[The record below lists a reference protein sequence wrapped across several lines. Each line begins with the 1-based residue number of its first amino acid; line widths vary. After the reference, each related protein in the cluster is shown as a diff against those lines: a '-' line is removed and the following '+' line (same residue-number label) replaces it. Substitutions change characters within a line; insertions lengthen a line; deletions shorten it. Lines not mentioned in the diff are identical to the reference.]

1 MEQVQGLVSGSPEF
15 SVVVAIVSDT
25 TDSADT
31 SHLIPCLDALL
42 GQSGAP
48 AMEIIVP
55 YHAGVQGISEVE
67 SRYSN
72 VRFLKVADLKTYS
85 GRKNSREHHDE
96 LRARGLAVAQGTL
109 AALIEDCGIAAK
121 DWVARMVEAHRQ
133 PMGGAGGAMEN
144 GIDMPLNWAVYYCDF
159 LRYQQPLQ
167 AGDAWTISDAN
178 CCYKRAALEGIGSV
192 WREVFHESSIN
203 DALRAKG
210 DKVILAP
217 AAVVSQHRLGLT
229 LGSALK
235 ERYVWGRSY
244 AASRAKLATAGK
256 RLFWGAF
263 SPALPALMLTRMTL
277 MAWKKR
283 RTWGAFVKAFP
294 LTAMLIVSWA
304 GGEFIG
310 YLTGRPY
317 SGGEAGGALV
327 RGSSEAA

>member
-1 MEQVQGLVSGSPEF
+1 MANQNSPAF
-15 SVVVAIVSDT
+15 SVVVAMVSDT
-25 TDSADT
+25 TDGADT
-31 SHLIPCLDALL
+31 SHLAPCLDALL
-42 GQSGAP
+42 AQTEAP
-48 AMEIIVP
+48 PMEIIVP

-67 SRYSN
+67 SRYGQ
-72 VRFLKVADLKTYS
+72 VKFLKVTDLKTFS

-96 LRARGLAVAQGTL
+96 LRARGLAMAQGTL
-109 AALIEDCGIAAK
+109 VALIEDCGIAAK
-121 DWVARMVEAHRQ
+121 DWVARMVVAHEQ

-144 GIDMPLNWAVYYCDF
+144 GIDQPLNWAVCYCDF
-159 LRYQQPLQ
+159 LRYQQPLA

-210 DKVILAP
+210 DKVVLAP

-229 LGSALK
+229 LSSALK

-244 AASRAKLATAGK
+244 AASRSKLATTGK

-263 SPALPALMLTRMTL
+263 SPALPVLMLTRMTM

-283 RTWGAFVKAFP
+283 RTWGAFVRAFP
-294 LTAMLIVSWA
+294 LTALLIVSWSW
-304 GGEFIG
+304 GEFIG
-310 YLTGRPY
+310 YITGRPY

>member
-1 MEQVQGLVSGSPEF
+1 VEIQEQVQERAAF
-15 SVVVAIVSDT
+15 SVVVAMVSDT

-31 SHLIPCLDALL
+31 SHLAPCLDALL
-42 GQSGAP
+42 GQAGALTL
-48 AMEIIVP
+48 EIIVP
-55 YHAGVQGISEVE
+55 YHPGVGGITEIE
-67 SRYSN
+67 SRYPT
-72 VRFLKVADLKTYS
+72 VKFLKVTDLKTFS

-96 LRARGLAVAQGTL
+96 LRARGLAIAQGTL
-109 AALIEDCGIAAK
+109 VALIEDCGIAAK
-121 DWVARMVEAHRQ
+121 DWVARMVEAHQQ

-144 GIDMPLNWAVYYCDF
+144 GIDKPLNWAVYYCDF
-159 LRYQQPLQ
+159 LRYQQPLA
-167 AGDAWTISDAN
+167 AGNAWTISDAN

-210 DKVILAP
+210 DRVVLAP
-217 AAVVSQHRLGLT
+217 AAVVSQHRLGLR

-244 AASRAKLATAGK
+244 AASRSKLATTGK

-263 SPALPALMLTRMTL
+263 SPALPLLMLTRMTL

-283 RTWGAFVKAFP
+283 RTWSAFVKAFP

-310 YLTGRPY
+310 YITGRPY

>member
-1 MEQVQGLVSGSPEF
+1 MADVEQEQGSPAF

-31 SHLIPCLDALL
+31 SHLVPCLDALL
-42 GQSGAP
+42 AQAGAP
-48 AMEIIVP
+48 RMEIIVP
-55 YHAGVQGISEVE
+55 YHAAVRGIAEAE
-67 SRYSN
+67 SRYPQ
-72 VRFLKVADLKTYS
+72 VKFLKVTDLKTYS

-96 LRARGLAVAQGTL
+96 LRVRGLAVAQGTL
-109 AALIEDCGIAAK
+109 VALIEDCGIAAK
-121 DWVARMVEAHRQ
+121 DWVARMVEAHQQ

-144 GIDMPLNWAVYYCDF
+144 GIDRPLNWAVYYCDF
-159 LRYQQPLQ
+159 LRYQQPLT

-203 DALRAKG
+203 NALRAKG

-217 AAVVSQHRLGLT
+217 TAVVSQHRLGLT

-235 ERYVWGRSY
+235 ERHVWGRSY
-244 AASRAKLATAGK
+244 AASRSKLATTGK

-263 SPALPALMLTRMTL
+263 SPALPLLMLTRMTL

-294 LTAMLIVSWA
+294 LTAILIVSWSC
-304 GGEFIG
+304 GEFIG
-310 YLTGRPY
+310 YITGRPY

>member
-1 MEQVQGLVSGSPEF
+1 VVDLISPAF
-15 SVVVAIVSDT
+15 SVVVAMVSDT

-31 SHLIPCLDALL
+31 SHLGPCLDALL
-42 GQSGAP
+42 AQTGALT
-48 AMEIIVP
+48 MEIIVP

-67 SRYSN
+67 SRYSR
-72 VRFLKVADLKTYS
+72 VKFLKVTDLKTFS

-109 AALIEDCGIAAK
+109 VALIEDCGIAAS
-121 DWVARMVEAHRQ
+121 DWAARMVEAHQQ

-144 GIDMPLNWAVYYCDF
+144 GIDQPLNWAVYYCDF
-159 LRYQQPLQ
+159 LRYQQPLA

-178 CCYKRAALEGIGSV
+178 CCYKRAALEGIGNV

-210 DKVILAP
+210 DKVVLVP

-244 AASRAKLATAGK
+244 AASRSKLATTGK

-263 SPALPALMLTRMTL
+263 SPALPVLMLTRMTM
-277 MAWKKR
+277 MAWNKR
-283 RTWGAFVKAFP
+283 RTWGAFVKALP
-294 LTAMLIVSWA
+294 LTAMLIVSWSW
-304 GGEFIG
+304 GEFIG
-310 YLTGRPY
+310 YITGRPY

-327 RGSSEAA
+327 RGSSEAV

>member
-1 MEQVQGLVSGSPEF
+1 VADEQRPVL

-31 SHLIPCLDALL
+31 SHLGPCLDALL
-42 GQSGAP
+42 AQVDAP
-48 AMEIIVP
+48 TMEIIVP
-55 YHAGVQGISEVE
+55 YHAGVRGIAETE
-67 SRYSN
+67 ARYPQ
-72 VRFLKVADLKTYS
+72 VQFLKVANLKTYS

-96 LRARGLAVAQGTL
+96 LRARGLAVAQGKL
-109 AALIEDCGIAAK
+109 VALIEDCGIAAK
-121 DWVARMVEAHRQ
+121 DWVARMVEAHQQ

-144 GIDMPLNWAVYYCDF
+144 GIDQPLNWAVYYCDF
-159 LRYQQPLQ
+159 LRYQLPLA

-178 CCYKRAALEGIGSV
+178 CCYKRSALEGIRSV

-210 DKVILAP
+210 DKAILAP

-229 LGSALK
+229 LGAALK

-244 AASRAKLATAGK
+244 AASRSKLATTGK

-263 SPALPALMLTRMTL
+263 SPALPLLMLTRMTL
-277 MAWKKR
+277 TAWKKR
-283 RTWGAFVKAFP
+283 RTWAAFVKAFP
-294 LTAMLIVSWA
+294 LTAMLIVSASW
-304 GGEFIG
+304 GEFMG
-310 YLTGRPY
+310 YITGRPY
-317 SGGEAGGALV
+317 SGGEAGGALI

>member
-1 MEQVQGLVSGSPEF
+1 
-15 SVVVAIVSDT
+15 VVAMVSDT
-25 TDSADT
+25 TESADT
-31 SHLIPCLDALL
+31 SHLGPCLDALL
-42 GQSGAP
+42 AQAGAP
-48 AMEIIVP
+48 TMEIIVP
-55 YHAGVQGISEVE
+55 YHAGVRGVEEVE
-67 SRYSN
+67 RKYSR
-72 VRFLKVADLKTYS
+72 VRFLEVTDLKTFS

-109 AALIEDCGIAAK
+109 VALIEDCGIAAK
-121 DWVARMVEAHRQ
+121 DWVARMAEAHQQ

-144 GIDMPLNWAVYYCDF
+144 GIDRPLNWAVYYCDF
-159 LRYQQPLQ
+159 LRYQQPLA
-167 AGDAWTISDAN
+167 AGDAWAISDAN
-178 CCYKRAALEGIGSV
+178 CCYKRAALGGIGSV

-203 DALRAKG
+203 DGLRAKG
-210 DKVILAP
+210 DKVVLAP

-244 AASRAKLATAGK
+244 AASRSKLATTGK

-263 SPALPALMLTRMTL
+263 SPALPLLMLTRMSL

-294 LTAMLIVSWA
+294 LTAMLIVSWSW
-304 GGEFIG
+304 GEFIG
-310 YLTGRPY
+310 YVTGRPY

>member
-1 MEQVQGLVSGSPEF
+1 M
-15 SVVVAIVSDT
+15 VSDT

-31 SHLIPCLDALL
+31 SHLGPCLDALL
-42 GQSGAP
+42 AQTGAP
-48 AMEIIVP
+48 SIEIIVP

-67 SRYSN
+67 RRYGQ
-72 VRFLKVADLKTYS
+72 VKFMKVTDLKTYS
-85 GRKNSREHHDE
+85 GLKNSREHHDE
-96 LRARGLAVAQGTL
+96 LRAHGLAVAQGTL
-109 AALIEDCGIAAK
+109 VALIEDCGIAAK
-121 DWVARMVEAHRQ
+121 DWVARMVEAHQQ

-144 GIDMPLNWAVYYCDF
+144 GVDEPLNWAVYYCDF

-178 CCYKRAALEGIGSV
+178 CCYKRAALEGIRSV

-210 DKVILAP
+210 DKVVIAP

-244 AASRAKLATAGK
+244 AASRSKLATTGK

-263 SPALPALMLTRMTL
+263 SPALPVLMLTRMTM

-283 RTWGAFVKAFP
+283 RTWSAFVKALP
-294 LTAMLIVSWA
+294 LTAMLIVSWSW
-304 GGEFIG
+304 GEFIG
-310 YLTGRPY
+310 YITGRAY
-317 SGGEAGGALV
+317 SGGQAGRALV

>member
-1 MEQVQGLVSGSPEF
+1 MEQDQGRPAF

-31 SHLIPCLDALL
+31 SHLVPCLDALL
-42 GQSGAP
+42 SQVDAP
-48 AMEIIVP
+48 TMEIIVP
-55 YHAGVQGISEVE
+55 YHEAMRGMAEVE
-67 SRYSN
+67 GRYSQ
-72 VRFLKVADLKTYS
+72 VKFLKVTDLKTYS

-109 AALIEDCGIAAK
+109 VALIEDCGIAAK
-121 DWVARMVEAHRQ
+121 DWVARMMEAHQQ

-144 GIDMPLNWAVYYCDF
+144 GIDRPLNWAVYYCDF
-159 LRYQQPLQ
+159 LRYQQPLA

-178 CCYKRAALEGIGSV
+178 CCYKRAALEGIGNV

-244 AASRAKLATAGK
+244 AASRSKLATTGK

-263 SPALPALMLTRMTL
+263 SPALPLLMLTRMTL

-294 LTAMLIVSWA
+294 LTAALIVTWSV
-304 GGEFIG
+304 GELMG
-310 YLTGRPY
+310 YITGRPY
-317 SGGEAGGALV
+317 SGGEAGGALA

>member
-1 MEQVQGLVSGSPEF
+1 VGDQNRPAF
-15 SVVVAIVSDT
+15 SVVVAMVSDT
-25 TDSADT
+25 TDTADT
-31 SHLIPCLDALL
+31 SHLIPCLNALL
-42 GQSGAP
+42 AQTGAP
-48 AMEIIVP
+48 SLEIIVP
-55 YHAGVQGISEVE
+55 YHAGVQEISGVE
-67 SRYSN
+67 SRYAQ
-72 VRFLKVADLKTYS
+72 VKFLKVTDLKTYS

-96 LRARGLAVAQGTL
+96 LRARGLAVAQGSL
-109 AALIEDCGIAAK
+109 VALIEDCGIAAS
-121 DWVARMVEAHRQ
+121 DWVAQMVEAHRQ
-133 PMGGAGGAMEN
+133 PMGGVGGAMEN
-144 GIDMPLNWAVYYCDF
+144 GIDKPLNWAVYYCDF
-159 LRYQQPLQ
+159 LRYQQPLP

-178 CCYKRAALEGIGSV
+178 CSYKKSALEGIGSV

-210 DKVILAP
+210 DKVVLAP

-244 AASRAKLATAGK
+244 AASRSKLATTGK

-263 SPALPALMLTRMTL
+263 SPALPVLMLTRMTL

-283 RTWGAFVKAFP
+283 RTWSAFVKAFP

-304 GGEFIG
+304 AGEFIG
-310 YLTGRPY
+310 YITGRPY

>member
-1 MEQVQGLVSGSPEF
+1 MGELGQPEF
-15 SVVVAIVSDT
+15 SVVVAMVSDT

-31 SHLIPCLDALL
+31 SHLGPCLDALL
-42 GQSGAP
+42 AQVDSP
-48 AMEIIVP
+48 TMEIVVP
-55 YHAGVQGISEVE
+55 YHEGVRGIAAVE
-67 SRYSN
+67 GRYRQ
-72 VRFLKVADLKTYS
+72 VRFLKVTDLKTFS

-109 AALIEDCGIAAK
+109 VALIEDCGIAAK
-121 DWVARMVEAHRQ
+121 DWVARMVEAHQQ
-133 PMGGAGGAMEN
+133 PSGGAGGAMEN
-144 GIDMPLNWAVYYCDF
+144 GIDKPLNWAVYYCDF
-159 LRYQQPLQ
+159 LRYQQTLA

-178 CCYKRAALEGIGSV
+178 CCYKRAALEGIGNV

-210 DKVILAP
+210 DKVILVP
-217 AAVVSQHRLGLT
+217 SAVVYQHRLGLM

-244 AASRAKLATAGK
+244 AASRAKLATTGK

-263 SPALPALMLTRMTL
+263 SPALPVLMLTRMTL

-283 RTWGAFVKAFP
+283 RTWGAFVRAFP
-294 LTAMLIVSWA
+294 LTALLIVSWSW
-304 GGEFIG
+304 GEFIG
-310 YLTGRPY
+310 YITGRPY

-327 RGSSEAA
+327 RGSSEAV

>member
-1 MEQVQGLVSGSPEF
+1 M
-15 SVVVAIVSDT
+15 VSDT

-31 SHLIPCLDALL
+31 SHLGPCLDALL
-42 GQSGAP
+42 SQAGAP
-48 AMEIIVP
+48 AIEIIVP
-55 YHAGVQGISEVE
+55 YHAGVRGIDEVE
-67 SRYSN
+67 SRYAL
-72 VRFLKVADLKTYS
+72 VKFLKVTDLKTYS
-85 GRKNSREHHDE
+85 GLKNSREHHDE

-109 AALIEDCGIAAK
+109 VALIEDCGVAAS
-121 DWVARMVEAHRQ
+121 DWVARMVEAHQQ
-133 PMGGAGGAMEN
+133 PIGGAGGAMEN
-144 GIDMPLNWAVYYCDF
+144 GIDRPLNWAVYYCDF
-159 LRYQQPLQ
+159 LRYQQPLA

-178 CCYKRAALEGIGSV
+178 CCYKRAALEEIGSV

-210 DKVILAP
+210 DKVVLAP

-229 LGSALK
+229 LNSALK

-244 AASRAKLATAGK
+244 AASRSKLATTGK

-263 SPALPALMLTRMTL
+263 SPALPVLMLTRMTM

-294 LTAMLIVSWA
+294 LTAMLTVSWSW
-304 GGEFIG
+304 GEFMG
-310 YLTGRPY
+310 YITGRPY

-327 RGSSEAA
+327 RGSSEAV

>member
-1 MEQVQGLVSGSPEF
+1 VADQNQERGQPAF

-31 SHLIPCLDALL
+31 SHLIPCVDALL
-42 GQSGAP
+42 AQVDAP

-55 YHAGVQGISEVE
+55 YHAAVRGIAEVVG
-67 SRYSN
+67 RYPQ
-72 VRFLKVADLKTYS
+72 VRFLNVTDLKTYS

-96 LRARGLAVAQGTL
+96 LRARGLAVARGTL
-109 AALIEDCGIAAK
+109 VALIEDCGIAAK
-121 DWVARMVEAHRQ
+121 DWVAQMVVAHQQ

-144 GIDMPLNWAVYYCDF
+144 GIDKPLNWAVYYCDF
-159 LRYQQPLQ
+159 LRYQLPLA

-178 CCYKRAALEGIGSV
+178 CCYKRASLEGISNV

-229 LGSALK
+229 LGAALK

-244 AASRAKLATAGK
+244 AASRGKLATTGK

-263 SPALPALMLTRMTL
+263 SPALPVLMLTRMTL

-283 RTWGAFVKAFP
+283 RTWSAFAKAFP
-294 LTAMLIVSWA
+294 LTAMLIGSASW
-304 GGEFIG
+304 GEFMG
-310 YLTGRPY
+310 YITGRPY